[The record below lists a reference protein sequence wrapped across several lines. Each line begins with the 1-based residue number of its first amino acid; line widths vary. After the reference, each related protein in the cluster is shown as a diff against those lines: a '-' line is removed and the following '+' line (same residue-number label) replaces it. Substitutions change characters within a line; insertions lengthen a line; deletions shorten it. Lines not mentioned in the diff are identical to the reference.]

1 LHASDA
7 AMVDQDIKDA
17 SNARDDYAL
26 QQSVIA
32 SLSQHALLGGT
43 LQQLFD
49 EATRLVRETLQASY
63 ATVMALR
70 PDRETLVGK
79 AGSGWEA
86 DVVRTIVAEVGARS
100 DAGYAMLVNAPVIVT
115 DFSSEQRL
123 RSLIAKRWE
132 LQSGVTVVIHGR
144 EHPFGVLAIHDT
156 QPRQFSHDEVD
167 FLQSVANILG
177 LAIGQR
183 ETEEEVRA
191 SERYFRSLIE
201 DTNDLIVVL
210 DLEHRYQFVSAS
222 AERTLGYRVE
232 ELVGRSTLD
241 FCHPEER
248 EAVTQDLR
256 RIAEQGAEER
266 MLRARLRHKDGS
278 WRVVEWSG
286 RSALDVKGAPCL
298 VANGRDVTARE
309 RILNEL
315 RDSERRFHG
324 IFDSSHDAIVIATPD
339 DGRIVDVNSAFSRIY
354 GHSHEQVLGKDPK
367 ALALFANPEDYRRL
381 ARELRERGALSNF
394 EADLRTADGRTV
406 PTLLSSVMVDLGVG
420 VRVVSILRDISE
432 RRAADLELA
441 RARDAALESTRLKS
455 AFLANTS
462 HEIRTPL
469 NVILG
474 YTDLVGEHLA
484 DIGDHTQDAYLEA
497 LGRAGRRLLKTIQQI
512 LDYSRMEARAL
523 TLNPSAIALAPFIED
538 QANDFNVLAAEKGL
552 KLRLEIA
559 ESDATVRFDE
569 YCLQSALSNLLQNA
583 IKFTDR
589 GEIVLGLD
597 RDSAGTLKLEVR
609 DTGIGIDNDY
619 LPRLFEPF
627 SQEQTGHH
635 RRFEGAGL
643 GLAFARKCVELA
655 GGQIS
660 AASRK
665 GEGSTFTIAFP
676 RTCEIRRRRA

>member
-1 LHASDA
+1 
-7 AMVDQDIKDA
+7 MVDQDIKDA

-597 RDSAGTLKLEVR
+597 RDSSGTLKLEVR

-643 GLAFARKCVELA
+643 GLTFARKCVELA

>member
-63 ATVMALR
+63 VTVMALR
-70 PDRETLVGK
+70 PDRETLVGE

-86 DVVRTIVAEVGARS
+86 DVVRTIVAEVGNRS

-115 DFSSEQRL
+115 DFSSEQRP

-144 EHPFGVLAIHDT
+144 EHPFGVLAIHDA

-183 ETEEEVRA
+183 QTEEEVRA

-222 AERTLGYRVE
+222 AERILGYRVE

-266 MLRARLRHKDGS
+266 MQRARLRHKDGS

-286 RSALDVKGAPCL
+286 RSALDVKGASCL
-298 VANGRDVTARE
+298 VTNGRDVTARE
-309 RILNEL
+309 RMLNEL

-354 GHSHEQVLGKDPK
+354 GHSHEQVLGKDPQ

-394 EADLRTADGRTV
+394 ETDLRTADGRTA

-455 AFLANTS
+455 AFLANTR

-597 RDSAGTLKLEVR
+597 RDSSGTLKLEVR

-619 LPRLFEPF
+619 MPRLFEPF

-660 AASRK
+660 VASRK

-676 RTCEIRRRRA
+676 RACEIRRRRP

>member
-1 LHASDA
+1 
-7 AMVDQDIKDA
+7 MVEQDIKKA
-17 SNARDDYAL
+17 NSARDDYAL

-32 SLSQHALLGGT
+32 SLSQHALLGGS

-49 EATRLVRETLQASY
+49 DATRRARETLGVSHS
-63 ATVMALR
+63 TLLELR
-70 PDRETLVGK
+70 SDHETLAGM
-79 AGSGWEA
+79 AGSGWDA
-86 DVVRTIVAEVGARS
+86 DVVRTIVAEAGARS
-100 DAGYAMLVNAPVIVT
+100 HAGYALLVDAPVMVT
-115 DFSSEQRL
+115 DFSRERRL
-123 RSLIAKRWE
+123 RSSIAERWG
-132 LQSGVTVVIHGR
+132 LKSGVTVVIHGR
-144 EHPFGVLAIHDT
+144 ERPFGVLAIHDT
-156 QPRQFSHDEVD
+156 QPRHFSHDEVN

-177 LAIGQR
+177 LAIEQSQ
-183 ETEEEVRA
+183 TESELRA

-201 DTNDLIVVL
+201 DTNDLIAVI

-222 AERTLGYRVE
+222 VERILGYKVE

-241 FCHPEER
+241 LCHPEER
-248 EAVTQDLR
+248 EAVAEDLR
-256 RIAEQGAEER
+256 RIIEQGAEER
-266 MLRARLRHKDGS
+266 VLRARLRHKDGS
-278 WRVVEWSG
+278 WRVMEWSG

-339 DGRIVDVNSAFSRIY
+339 DGRIVDTNSAFSRIY
-354 GHSHEQVLGKDPK
+354 GHSHEQKLGKDPQ
-367 ALALFANPEDYRRL
+367 ALALFVNPEDYRRF
-381 ARELRERGALSNF
+381 ACEVRERGALSNF

-432 RRAADLELA
+432 RRASDLELA

-523 TLNPSAIALAPFIED
+523 TINPSAIALAPFIED
-538 QANDFNVLAAEKGL
+538 QAIDFNVLAAEKGL

-559 ESDATVRFDE
+559 ESEATVRFDE
-569 YCLQSALSNLLQNA
+569 YCLQSALGNLLQNA

-597 RDSAGTLKLEVR
+597 RDSTGTLKLEVR

-676 RTCEIRRRRA
+676 RACEIRRRRA

>member
-354 GHSHEQVLGKDPK
+354 GHSHEQTLGKDPQ
-367 ALALFANPEDYRRL
+367 ALALFVNPEDYRRF
-381 ARELRERGALSNF
+381 ACEVRERGALSNF
-394 EADLRTADGRTV
+394 EADLRTVDGRTV

-432 RRAADLELA
+432 RRASDLELA
-441 RARDAALESTRLKS
+441 QARDAALESTRLKS

-538 QANDFNVLAAEKGL
+538 QAIDFNVLAAEKGL

-559 ESDATVRFDE
+559 DSDATVRFDE
-569 YCLQSALSNLLQNA
+569 YCLQSALGNLLQNA